1 MRGDFFEKL
10 HEEMKKN
17 KKIFFLMGDTGYN
30 LVEPLFEEFPDRTLN
45 IGVAEQ
51 NLIGIAA
58 GLCSVGYKPICYG
71 ISNFMIHRCLEQ
83 IRNDLCM
90 HDYPVTIVGTSTGFD
105 NGALWATHYMVDDI
119 GCVKPFPNMHIYSPS
134 SVESINKIFDEV
146 INLPHPS
153 YVRITKKS
161 FKLNREIQHI
171 NHFVVENENADILII
186 AHGRMVGNAFDASK
200 LSNKI
205 SVFAMDKIKPLD
217 KKTIKI
223 LTEKFKNII
232 VIEDN
237 FNSGLFNSVAQV
249 IVELHIH
256 DVDIYSIS
264 PEESYGD
271 SVGDTTYLDN
281 KYGLTPEQIYDFIKK
296 IQKKCN

>member
-1 MRGDFFEKL
+1 MRGDFFNKL

-17 KKIFFLMGDTGYN
+17 EKIFFLMGDTGYN

-58 GLCSVGYKPICYG
+58 GLCSLGYEPICYG

-90 HDYPVTIVGTSTGFD
+90 HDYPVTIVGTSTGLD
-105 NGALWATHYMVDDI
+105 NGALWATHYVVDDI
-119 GCVKPFPNMHIYSPS
+119 GCVKPLPNMHIYSPS

-146 INLPHPS
+146 VNLPHPA

-161 FKLNREIQHI
+161 FKEEKKIGEI
-171 NHFVVENENADILII
+171 NHFIVENKNSDILII
-186 AHGRMVGNAFDASK
+186 SHGRMTGNSFDASK
-200 LSNKI
+200 ISNKI

-217 KKTIKI
+217 RKIVKMLTDKYKKI
-223 LTEKFKNII
+223 F

-237 FNSGLFNSVAQV
+237 FNSGLFNSLSQL
-249 IVELHIH
+249 IIELHIH
-256 DVDIYSIS
+256 DIDMYSIS
-264 PEESYGD
+264 PDENYGD
-271 SVGDTTYLDN
+271 RVGNTEYLDDM
-281 KYGLTPEQIYDFIKK
+281 YGLTPEKINEYIKK
-296 IQKKCN
+296 YHYEQ

>member
-1 MRGDFFEKL
+1 MRNDFFNRL
-10 HEEMKKN
+10 HEEMKN
-17 KKIFFLMGDTGYN
+17 NQNIFFLMGDTGYN
-30 LVEPLFEEFPDRTLN
+30 LVEPLFEEFPERTLN
-45 IGVAEQ
+45 VGVAEQ

-58 GLCSVGYKPICYG
+58 GLCNLDYKPICYG
-71 ISNFMIHRCLEQ
+71 ISNFVIHRCLEQ

-90 HDYPVTIVGTSTGFD
+90 HDYPVTIVGTSTGLD

-119 GCVKPFPNMHIYSPS
+119 GCVKPLPNIHIYSPS

-161 FKLNREIQHI
+161 FNENKEVQNV
-171 NHFVVENENADILII
+171 NHFIVKNENSDILII
-186 AHGRMVGNAFDASK
+186 SHGRMTGNSFEVSK
-200 LSNKI
+200 LTNRV
-205 SVFAMDKIKPLD
+205 SVFAMDKIKPINKNTLLTLTS
-217 KKTIKI
+217 KFKTIV
-223 LTEKFKNII
+223 

-237 FNSGLFNSVAQV
+237 FNSGLFNSISQA

-256 DVDIYSIS
+256 NVDIFSIS
-264 PEESYGD
+264 PEENYGD

-281 KYGLTPEQIYDFIKK
+281 KYGLTPEKIYDFIKK
-296 IQKKCN
+296 IQI